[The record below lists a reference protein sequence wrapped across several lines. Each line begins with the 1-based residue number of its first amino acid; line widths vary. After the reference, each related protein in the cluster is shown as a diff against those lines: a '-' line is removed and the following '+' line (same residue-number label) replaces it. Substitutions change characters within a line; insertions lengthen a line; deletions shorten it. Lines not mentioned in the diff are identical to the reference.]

1 MIIGKLEFLRRAR
14 LDDATLEVWIEEA
27 WLAPDRSAAEPAFS
41 EADLARALLIRD
53 LTDDLGVNAAG
64 VGVILDLLDQVHGL
78 RRALGET
85 LRAARARRAGADDGE
100 AGSGG
105 F

>member
-1 MIIGKLEFLRRAR
+1 MIIGKLEFMRRAR

-27 WLAPDRSAAEPAFS
+27 WLAPDRTAPEPAFS

-78 RRALGET
+78 RRALGDT
-85 LRAARARRAGADDGE
+85 LRVARARRADVDDGD
-100 AGSGG
+100 AGRS
-105 F
+105 